1 MNDIVLS
8 IDPFLARKIEVVAT
22 ERNLSFADA
31 LLFLLQAVITPFGDT
46 PQPV

>member
-31 LLFLLQAVITPFGDT
+31 LLLPLGLNPKKSAPETVS
-46 PQPV
+46 